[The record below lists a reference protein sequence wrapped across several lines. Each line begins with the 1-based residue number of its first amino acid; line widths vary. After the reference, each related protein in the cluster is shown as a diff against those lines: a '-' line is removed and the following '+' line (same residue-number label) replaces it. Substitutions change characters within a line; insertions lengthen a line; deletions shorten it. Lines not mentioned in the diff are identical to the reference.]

1 MEQREAHVVA
11 CIEAEYNDKLPE
23 VIEFARQCGY
33 NLGKIRTTTNEA
45 TRLPESV
52 LIEFVGVGGQDEG
65 ALLKG
70 LSDDYAHVSAYP
82 SSASEIEACIY
93 AAFALA

>member
-33 NLGKIRTTTNEA
+33 NLGKIHTTTNEA

-52 LIEFVGVGGQDEG
+52 LIEFVGVGSQDEG

-70 LSDDYAHVSAYP
+70 LSEDYAHVSAYP
-82 SSASEIEACIY
+82 SSISDIEAY
-93 AAFALA
+93 LYTS